1 MKITILFSLLTLCLF
16 SCTQRVYLTISDP
29 PAVYIEKEFE
39 TAAVINRT
47 YSSGASKPLD
57 LIDNAFSL
65 EGKMDHTGSKAAVQ
79 GLFDELSVN
88 PKFKYV
94 ALLDSMTVEN
104 GGIDVFSAQ
113 LPWSEVEQICEETGV
128 QLLFV
133 LELYDTDTKI
143 SYSNR
148 TITKTTP
155 LGDVPIIEHVA
166 TMNTSIKTGWR
177 IYDPKNKLIRD
188 QFFIRDNISSSGRG
202 INPVKAASVLVTR
215 EQAVTQISRQ
225 VGQFYEGRLLSKNF
239 RVWREYY
246 NKGSK
251 EQKIANRRAEVNDW
265 DGAGELWLK
274 ETESPKRKVAGRAC
288 HNMAIYAEINGDLY
302 GALEWAQKAYSDY
315 NNKEAHDYARLLK
328 NRINRWE
335 QIQQLEE
342 QDNQQ
347 INGKKTN

>member
-1 MKITILFSLLTLCLF
+1 MNKLLYFSLLGLILS

-29 PAVYIEKEFE
+29 PAVFIESEYE

-47 YSSGASKPLD
+47 YSSGVSKPVD
-57 LIDNAFSL
+57 LIDNALSL
-65 EGKMDHTGSKAAVQ
+65 EGNVDHIGSKAAVQ

-94 ALLDSMTVEN
+94 ALLDSMTVKN
-104 GGIDVFSAQ
+104 GGIDIFPAQ
-113 LPWSEVEQICEETGV
+113 LPWDEVQKICEETGV

-133 LELYDTDTKI
+133 LELYDTDSKI

-148 TITKTTP
+148 TVTRSTP
-155 LGDVPIIEHVA
+155 LGDVPMIEHVA

-188 QFFIRDNISSSGRG
+188 EFFIRDNLSSTGRG
-202 INPVKAASVLVTR
+202 INPAKAASVLLGR
-215 EQAVTQISRQ
+215 EQAVKQISTQ
-225 VGQFYEGRLLSKNF
+225 VGQFYSGRLLSRNF
-239 RVWREYY
+239 RVWRNYY
-246 NKGSK
+246 NKGSRNL
-251 EQKIANRRAEVNDW
+251 KIANRRAEVNDW
-265 DGAGELWLK
+265 DGAGEMWLK
-274 ETESPKRKVAGRAC
+274 ETESHKRKVAGRAC

-315 NNKEAHDYARLLK
+315 KNREAQDYARILQ

-335 QIQQLEE
+335 QNQRLQE
-342 QDNQQ
+342 QDN
-347 INGKKTN
+347 